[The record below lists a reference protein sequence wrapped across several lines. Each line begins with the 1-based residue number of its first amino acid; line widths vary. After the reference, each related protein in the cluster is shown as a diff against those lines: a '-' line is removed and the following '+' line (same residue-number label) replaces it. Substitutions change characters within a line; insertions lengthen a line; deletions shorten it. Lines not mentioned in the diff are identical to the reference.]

1 MAATEFIEQV
11 RAAAADPAKA
21 LGLTLAHL
29 KADTG
34 TLHSLGDDGLL
45 HLEAWSGGIPEALLD
60 IIRTIPVGKG
70 IAGLAV
76 ERKEPVDLCNLQT
89 DTSGQARPRAKE
101 TGVKGSICVPLL
113 DGDKAVGA
121 LGVATVREREFTAAE
136 TAELLE
142 IGRILASHYAEPRP

>member
-1 MAATEFIEQV
+1 MAELLEQV
-11 RAAAADPAKA
+11 RAAAGDPARA
-21 LGLTLAHL
+21 LELTLAHL
-29 KADTG
+29 QADTG

-45 HLEAWSGGIPEALLD
+45 HLEAWAGGIPEALLD

-89 DTSGQARPRAKE
+89 DSSGQARPRAKE
-101 TGVKGSICVPLL
+101 TAVKGSICVPLMA
-113 DGDKAVGA
+113 GDEAVGA

-142 IGRILASHYAEPRP
+142 VGRVLAAHLDR